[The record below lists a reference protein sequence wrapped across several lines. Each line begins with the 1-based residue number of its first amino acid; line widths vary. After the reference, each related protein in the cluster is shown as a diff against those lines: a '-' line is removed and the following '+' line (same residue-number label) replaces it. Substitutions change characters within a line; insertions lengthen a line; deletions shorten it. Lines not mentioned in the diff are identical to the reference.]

1 MVELQKLCAGY
12 PGRAVLH
19 DISLTV
25 SSGEV
30 LILTGPNGCGKS
42 TLLKT
47 LAGLLPPTQGQILL
61 NGQNMAELRPRQQA
75 QAVAYLPQS
84 RPLPELTAL
93 QLVLHGRFPY
103 LSYPR
108 RYGPQDL
115 ELARQALAQMDAAD
129 LADRPLRGL
138 SGGQR
143 QKVYLAML
151 LAQDTPIAL
160 RDEPTTFLDISHQL
174 QLLQLTRRLAET
186 GKAVLAVLHD
196 LPLAMEHADRI
207 AVLHE
212 GRLSAVG
219 TPDTVFRSGC
229 VDEVFGVRLRRFDA
243 PDGVHYYYERRE
255 C

>member
-160 RDEPTTFLDISHQL
+160 LDEPTTFLDISHQL

-243 PDGVHYYYERRE
+243 PDGVH
-255 C
+255 